1 MVNKSRELTTR
12 EIIIFYVVIPGFV
25 FPFTGSVIK
34 SCEGREEVSV
44 IQDNSSREK
53 LVYERNPVRPYG

>member
-12 EIIIFYVVIPGFV
+12 EKIVYYVVFPIIV
-25 FPFTGSVIK
+25 IPFTGSVIK